1 MIIPNLKA
9 WAIAIPSALLIA
21 LVTWYVW
28 DAERSKDRL
37 ALTEAQLSAAQLA
50 AATNSRAAAECLA
63 INAANAAEAAKQKTI
78 ADAALARLATQ
89 STSADSEADR
99 AKRDAENLRSAGLD
113 CPAVDDSF
121 RRWLRRDS

>member
-1 MIIPNLKA
+1 MIIPNIKA
-9 WAIAIPSALLIA
+9 WAIAIPASILIA

-37 ALTEAQLSAAQLA
+37 ALAEAQLSAAQLA
-50 AATNSRAAAECLA
+50 ASTNSRAAQDCLA

-89 STSADSEADR
+89 STNADSEADR
-99 AKRDAENLRSAGLD
+99 ARHDAENLRASGLD
-113 CPAVDDSF
+113 CPAIDRRF
-121 RRWLRRDS
+121 RRWLRNDT

>member
-9 WAIAIPSALLIA
+9 WAIAIPAAILIT

-37 ALTEAQLSAAQLA
+37 ALAEAQLSAAQLA
-50 AATNSRAAAECLA
+50 ASTNSRAAQDCL
-63 INAANAAEAAKQKTI
+63 ITNAANAAEALRQKSI

-89 STSADSEADR
+89 STNADSEADR
-99 AKRDAENLRSAGLD
+99 ARHDADNLRASGLD
-113 CPAVDDSF
+113 CPAIDRSF
-121 RRWLRRDS
+121 RRWLRNDT

>member
-1 MIIPNLKA
+1 MIIPNIKA
-9 WAIAIPSALLIA
+9 WAIAIPASILIA

-37 ALTEAQLSAAQLA
+37 ALAEAQLSAAQLA
-50 AATNSRAAAECLA
+50 ASTNSRAAQDCLT
-63 INAANAAEAAKQKTI
+63 INAANAAEAVRQKTI

-89 STSADSEADR
+89 STNADSEADR
-99 AKRDAENLRSAGLD
+99 ARQDAENFRATGLD
-113 CPAVDDSF
+113 CPAINNDF

>member
-9 WAIAIPSALLIA
+9 WAIAIPSAMLIA

-37 ALTEAQLSAAQLA
+37 ALAVAQLSAAQLA
-50 AATNSRAAAECLA
+50 ASTNSRAAQDCLA
-63 INAANAAEAAKQKTI
+63 INAANAAEAVRQKTI

-89 STSADSEADR
+89 STNADSEADR
-99 AKRDAENLRSAGLD
+99 ARHDAENLRASGLD
-113 CPAVDDSF
+113 CPAIDSSF
-121 RRWLRRDS
+121 RKWLRRDS